1 MRIRTK
7 LVMLVGLMFLGLYA
21 PSVRADN
28 VTLTGGSLTTL
39 ANVGTVTLAGP
50 NFSLNYMGD
59 IPGGSSFGINS
70 VSLSLGSPSVTFNGV
85 TSSLFKGSLNFNG
98 SSVSGTVTAFNSM
111 DDLFFNTNPIFSV
124 TFSGNGFIT
133 ITNLGGASQTQ
144 FSVTAA
150 SVPEPTTLLQL
161 FAGLSSGGAI
171 LFRRRHAKAPR
182 S

>member
-1 MRIRTK
+1 
-7 LVMLVGLMFLGLYA
+7 MLVGLMFLGLYA
-21 PSVRADN
+21 PSVYADN
-28 VTLTGGSLTTL
+28 VVLTGGSITTV
-39 ANVGTVTLAGP
+39 ANVGTVNLTGP
-50 NFSLNYMGD
+50 NFSLNYTGD
-59 IPGGSSFGINS
+59 IPGGSSSFGINS

-85 TSSLFKGSLNFNG
+85 TSSFFKGSLSFAG

-144 FSVTAA
+144 FTITAA

-171 LFRRRHAKAPR
+171 LFRRRHLLPKR
-182 S
+182 QRREI